1 MFGLANKPEFS
12 IMQQYTPT
20 EHTGVLMLREH
31 TRSVNNDGWTVT
43 QYTVALQCHK
53 GEPDWVA
60 DFTSRA
66 AVDNFID
73 VAKAEIT
80 LSKGHV

>member
-1 MFGLANKPEFS
+1 MSAFGFS

-20 EHTGVLMLREH
+20 EHTGVIMVKEH
-31 TRSVNNDGWTVT
+31 RHCVNNDGWVVT

-60 DFTSRA
+60 DFTARSA
-66 AVDNFID
+66 ADAFIHQ
-73 VAKAEIT
+73 AQAEIT
-80 LSKGHV
+80 LSRGHV